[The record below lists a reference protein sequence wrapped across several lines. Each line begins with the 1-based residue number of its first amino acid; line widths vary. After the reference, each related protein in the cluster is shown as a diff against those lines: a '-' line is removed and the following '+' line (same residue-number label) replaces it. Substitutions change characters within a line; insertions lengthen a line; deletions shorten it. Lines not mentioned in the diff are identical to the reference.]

1 MIVET
6 THYYAKP
13 GRAAE
18 VLAIRR
24 EASRIRV
31 ALGLPAGT
39 IYVRS
44 SGEGPDVSWDCA
56 FPDEAAHAADLL
68 ARDRSPDFEKVRARQ
83 RDAIVR
89 FERHIQRRD
98 ADGPDWWGDVSL
110 DGHPV
115 VPTEHVFRSGALEL
129 KGYLYLPPGKG
140 PFPCMLLN
148 HGSGVNQGTL
158 DVSRPGTAS
167 WLMSWGIASFLAH
180 RRGYGNSPGTP
191 WREDCPAPFG
201 TDEYDDQLAR
211 RLDAESG
218 DVLAALTYLETL
230 PVVAPARIG
239 VMGSSFGGTNTLLAA
254 SKTDRFRCAVEFAG
268 AAMNWDRTPRLRE
281 LMLKAAQKVTCPIF
295 YIQAANDYSI
305 RPTIEIADS
314 LKHARTVVQ
323 SKIYPA
329 HGINNHEGHLLEST
343 GQLRWGPDVRRFLE
357 RWL

>member
-1 MIVET
+1 MIFER

-13 GRAAE
+13 GRLAD
-18 VLAIRR
+18 VLEIRR

-31 ALGLPAGT
+31 KLGLPAGT
-39 IYVRS
+39 IYVKS
-44 SGEGPDVSWDCA
+44 GGEGPDVRWECG
-56 FPDEAAHAADLL
+56 FPSEAAHQADLA
-68 ARDRSPDFEKVRARQ
+68 ARDRSPDFTAIRGRQ
-83 RDAIVR
+83 RDAIAR
-89 FERHIQRRD
+89 FEWLVEKRD
-98 ADGPDWWGDVSL
+98 VDGPNWWGDVSL
-110 DGHPV
+110 DGFPV
-115 VPTEHVFRSGALEL
+115 VPTEHSFKSGNLEL

-140 PFPCMLLN
+140 PFPCVLLN

-158 DVSRPGTAS
+158 DVSRPGTSS

-201 TDEYDDQLAR
+201 TDEYDAQLSR
-211 RLDAESG
+211 RLDAESD
-218 DVLAALTYLETL
+218 DVLAALAYLKTL
-230 PVVAPARIG
+230 PEIVPGRIG

-254 SKTDRFRCAVEFAG
+254 SKTDQFRCAVEFAG

-281 LMLKAAQKVTCPIF
+281 LMLAAAHRVTCPIF

-305 RPTIEIADS
+305 RPTIEIPDS
-314 LKHARTVVQ
+314 LKDSGSVVL

-343 GQLRWGPDVRRFLE
+343 GQLRWAPDVRRFFE